1 MSARVVFPPLDS
13 IEGAI
18 VQGYSSQFLLKDSL
32 PKMLLHNPEENN
44 YYLYSSWEIPDTK
57 TICENTSCLWDAI
70 SQIATERDTIAIN
83 IFPASNYETFQH
95 FIQFEL
101 MEGMDFK
108 ASIWDTAIDTTL
120 SILSTAENFIV
131 PRSHKWL
138 FQNYT
143 GFQKTL

>member
-1 MSARVVFPPLDS
+1 M
-13 IEGAI
+13 
-18 VQGYSSQFLLKDSL
+18 
-32 PKMLLHNPEENN
+32 
-44 YYLYSSWEIPDTK
+44 
-57 TICENTSCLWDAI
+57 WDAI

-131 PRSHKWL
+131 PRVSQMVISKLHGIPEDALKDSL
-138 FQNYT
+138 LVIMNDSEQYEVALGDTISLPSDYNANITVVPKIYYY
-143 GFQKTL
+143 L